1 MSDEKSIAAVLK
13 RSKLFSALGDGEL
26 SSLIRDSRTAE
37 VSYTAGESI
46 YSDTSYKKA
55 LGAVITGCLSV
66 YRPGNGS
73 RVLLNR
79 IPAGGVFGAASLFGA
94 EGMYVTEITAEKDS
108 VIFFVPSEVLGRLIT
123 ENGEFAL
130 SYIGFLTDRIRFLN
144 RRISELSAGGAERK
158 LAKYLLE
165 RDSDKPV
172 SMTELASFLGI
183 GRASLYRIIDGFTGN
198 GFIEKNGRNIAV
210 LDRDAL
216 CRLI

>member
-13 RSKLFSALGDGEL
+13 RSKLFSTLGDGEL

-55 LGAVITGCLSV
+55 LGAVINGCLSV

-144 RRISELSAGGAERK
+144 RRISGAERK

-198 GFIEKNGRNIAV
+198 GFIEKNGRTIAV

>member
-13 RSKLFSALGDGEL
+13 RSKLFSTLGDGEL

-55 LGAVITGCLSV
+55 LGAVINGCLSV

-123 ENGEFAL
+123 ENGESPCRTSDFSPTGYAFSTEGYPSFQPAAPKGSL
-130 SYIGFLTDRIRFLN
+130 RNTFSSGTVTSR
-144 RRISELSAGGAERK
+144 SA
-158 LAKYLLE
+158 
-165 RDSDKPV
+165 
-172 SMTELASFLGI
+172 
-183 GRASLYRIIDGFTGN
+183 
-198 GFIEKNGRNIAV
+198 
-210 LDRDAL
+210 
-216 CRLI
+216 

>member
-13 RSKLFSALGDGEL
+13 RSKLFSTLGDGEL

-55 LGAVITGCLSV
+55 LGAVINGCLSV

-79 IPAGGVFGAASLFGA
+79 IPAGGVFGAASLF
-94 EGMYVTEITAEKDS
+94 VTEITAEKDS

-198 GFIEKNGRNIAV
+198 GFIEKNGRTIAV

>member
-13 RSKLFSALGDGEL
+13 RSKLFSTLGDGEL

-55 LGAVITGCLSV
+55 LGAVINGCLSV

-165 RDSDKPV
+165 RDSEAGQHDGACVVPRDR
-172 SMTELASFLGI
+172 AGI
-183 GRASLYRIIDGFTGN
+183 
-198 GFIEKNGRNIAV
+198 
-210 LDRDAL
+210 AL
-216 CRLI
+216 PHHRRVHRKRFHRKERQKHRGA